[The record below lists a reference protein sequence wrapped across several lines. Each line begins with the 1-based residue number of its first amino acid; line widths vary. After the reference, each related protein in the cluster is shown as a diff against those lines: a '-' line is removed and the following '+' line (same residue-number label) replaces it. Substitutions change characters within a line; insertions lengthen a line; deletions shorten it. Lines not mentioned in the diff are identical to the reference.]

1 MGMRFENVMNW
12 GNIITLVVLGGGGLL
27 AMGELRSEVR
37 FTQESVVALRQSQAE
52 LKADV
57 LQEQRESEAR
67 VRALELGFGRI
78 EERLVSIQTDL
89 QRLVNEREK

>member
-1 MGMRFENVMNW
+1 MNW

-37 FTQESVVALRQSQAE
+37 NTQENVNSIRQSQIE
-52 LKADV
+52 LRQEL
-57 LQEQRESEAR
+57 LQEQQDSDTR

-78 EERLVSIQTDL
+78 EERLVSIQANL
-89 QRLVNEREK
+89 QQLVNERDK